1 MTDSK
6 CILDEGLREVVGKV
20 GSIELNEVL
29 DEVAKNIA
37 LDIGHAFYF
46 GRPRP
51 TGSGKKASDIPDLKE
66 ASKTRTD
73 AVLSFKAT
81 LQTQIKELIKEELR
95 KDG

>member
-1 MTDSK
+1 LTDSK

-37 LDIGHAFYF
+37 FDIGHAFYF

-51 TGSGKKASDIPDLKE
+51 TGSGKKE